1 MAGRAELDGV
11 GGVLGSLADC
21 ALNVTT
27 SFVVPEKRAAVRFTT
42 YQRPTF
48 FLRVQAITTITRNT
62 NKGNKPTSK
71 AMSAMT
77 KARKVRRDEAADLP
91 TPTRFDPNMTE
102 I

>member
-1 MAGRAELDGV
+1 M
-11 GGVLGSLADC
+11 GSLADC

-42 YQRPTF
+42 YQRSTF

-77 KARKVRRDEAADLP
+77 KAGRFEEMRQLTFRHPQGL
-91 TPTRFDPNMTE
+91 TRT
-102 I
+102 